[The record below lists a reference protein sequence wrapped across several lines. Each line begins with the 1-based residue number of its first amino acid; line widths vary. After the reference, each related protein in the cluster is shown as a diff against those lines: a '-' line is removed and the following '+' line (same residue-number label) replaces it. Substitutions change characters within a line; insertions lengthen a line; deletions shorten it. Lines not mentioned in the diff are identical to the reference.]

1 MNQNKISAIHHI
13 TAIAASAAE
22 NLEFYEQVLG
32 LRLVKQTVN
41 FDDPYTYHLYYGDG
55 AGFPGTIMTFF
66 SWEGAP
72 SGSPGSGMIDA
83 ISFSAPIQSMWYW
96 YERLAGKGIEVQRDL
111 RFDEPVLRF
120 KDPHRL
126 SLELIGV
133 SSIPSSHPWQESSVE
148 ASHGLLGFH
157 SATALLNSLE
167 DTQVL
172 LAGIMG
178 MQLHGNERNRYRFKM
193 RESQSPGHFFDVLV
207 DPRADRGRLGAGT
220 VHHIAFR
227 SKTDEEQLNWRKR
240 LIQEKF
246 QVTEIIDRKY
256 FRSIYFRE
264 PGGVLFEIA
273 TDPPGFTVDE
283 PLEKLGGSL
292 KLPSQYEPIR
302 SKIVKVLPPLRAP
315 EFQHEFWRPEKT
327 LDDGQ
332 TIVPLHGTGGNE
344 KDLVGVSRRISAS
357 SAIISPRGKVIENGQ
372 ARFFRRLAEGVFDE
386 RDVVRRAHELA
397 DFLAGATSRYGR
409 CQEKLVA
416 LGYSNGANIAAAIL
430 LLRAEVFSKAVLLR
444 PMMPLLHP
452 PETDLSGKRILILDG
467 RYDTVIP
474 KESTDKLRLS
484 LEKAGATVE
493 SVSIDTG
500 HEITTNDIALAS
512 EWLSKDSEL
521 RLKKAVG

>member
-1 MNQNKISAIHHI
+1 MNENKISAIHHI

-22 NLEFYEQVLG
+22 NLKFYEQVLG

-41 FDDPYTYHLYYGDG
+41 FDDPYTYHLYYADG
-55 AGFPGTIMTFF
+55 TGSPGTIITFF
-66 SWEGAP
+66 PWEGTP
-72 SGSPGSGMIDA
+72 LGSPGSGMISA
-83 ISFSAPIQSMWYW
+83 ISFSAPIKSMGYW
-96 YERLAGKGIEVQRDL
+96 YERLTGKGIDVQRDL

-120 KDPHRL
+120 RDPHGL

-133 SSIPSSHPWQESSVE
+133 SSAPSSIPWQESSVE

-157 SATALLNSLE
+157 SATALLNSLD
-167 DTQVL
+167 DTQGL

-178 MQLHGNERNRYRFKM
+178 MELHGKEGNRYRFKM
-193 RESQSPGHFFDVLV
+193 RESQSPGHFFDVLM
-207 DPRADRGRLGAGT
+207 DPRAGRGRSGAGT

-227 SKTDEEQLNWRKR
+227 CQTDEEQLNWRKR
-240 LIQEKF
+240 LIQERF

-283 PLEKLGGSL
+283 PLEKLGASL
-292 KLPSQYEPIR
+292 KLPSQYEAIR
-302 SKIVKVLPPLRAP
+302 KKIVRTLPPLRIS
-315 EFQHEFWRPEKT
+315 EYQHEFWQPEKT

-344 KDLVGVSRRISAS
+344 KDLIGISRRISAS
-357 SAIISPRGKVIENGQ
+357 SAIISPRGKVLENGLP
-372 ARFFRRLAEGVFDE
+372 RFFRRLAEGVFDE

-397 DFLAGATSRYGR
+397 DFLVGAASRYGR
-409 CQEKLVA
+409 SPEKLVA

-430 LLRAEVFSKAVLLR
+430 LLKPEVFSKAVLLR
-444 PMMPLLHP
+444 PMMPLLNP
-452 PETDLSGKRILILDG
+452 PETDLTGKRILILDG

-474 KESTDKLRLS
+474 KESTEKLRLS
-484 LEKAGATVE
+484 WKGW
-493 SVSIDTG
+493 G
-500 HEITTNDIALAS
+500 QR
-512 EWLSKDSEL
+512 W
-521 RLKKAVG
+521 RW